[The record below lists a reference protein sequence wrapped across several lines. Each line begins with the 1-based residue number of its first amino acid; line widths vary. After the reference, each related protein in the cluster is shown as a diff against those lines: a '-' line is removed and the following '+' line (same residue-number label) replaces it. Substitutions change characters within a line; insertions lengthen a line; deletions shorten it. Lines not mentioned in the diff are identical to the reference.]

1 MTPGASVRPCLAIA
15 ASVFAFALLIERA
28 GYLAAVMSAVFI
40 ASLGSR
46 ELNVRK
52 ALVLAVVIAAA
63 MAVLFVGL
71 LDQPL
76 QLVAPF

>member
-1 MTPGASVRPCLAIA
+1 MMPGSSLRPCLAIA
-15 ASVFAFALLIERA
+15 ASVFAFALLIERV
-28 GYLAAVMSAVFI
+28 GYLAAVMSAVFV

-46 ELNVRK
+46 ELHVRQ

-63 MAVLFVGL
+63 MAVLFVGV

-76 QLVAPF
+76 HLVAPF